1 MTPSSSLTSYADALA
16 AVLADA
22 GSLGTEKI
30 ALARAPGRILAEDL
44 VATFDLPRFDNTAVD
59 GFAIHGADLDRAN
72 RDGFADVTLGM
83 TVPAGEAL
91 LGRILSPG
99 IAARVL
105 TGSPLPPGTAAV
117 VMQEDVESRGD
128 SRRIFSSLTPGQHIR
143 RQGEEF
149 RLGALVARTPQPFTP
164 PLCALAAA
172 IGQTQVSVARAP
184 RVGLLV
190 TGSELI
196 APGQPLQD
204 AQIYESN
211 GPGLAA
217 ALHLAGIAALDVR
230 TVSDSL
236 EPTVAALST
245 LLDANDVVI
254 TSGGVSVGSYDAVKE
269 ALEQLGVE
277 RRVWRV
283 AMKPG
288 KPFYFGVRHRAG
300 RKTAVFGLPG
310 NPLSALVTFSVF
322 AFPYL
327 RAVQGI
333 TAASQTFSA
342 TLATTIRKPA
352 GRLEFVPVTL
362 GSDASGWRATPLD
375 KRASHMLGGFAQAQA
390 LAVFSAELEKLEAG
404 ARVECRR
411 LPWT

>member
-1 MTPSSSLTSYADALA
+1 MTTSSSLISYADALA
-16 AVLADA
+16 AVLAEA
-22 GSLGTEKI
+22 SLLGTESV
-30 ALARAPGRILAEDL
+30 ALADAADRVLGQDIIAP
-44 VATFDLPRFDNTAVD
+44 FDLPRFANTAVD
-59 GFAIHGADLDRAN
+59 GYAVHATDVERAN
-72 RDGFADVTLGM
+72 REGFAELTLGM

-117 VMQEDVESRGD
+117 VMQEDVELRGELL
-128 SRRIFSSLTPGQHIR
+128 RISAPVALGQCIR

-149 RLGALVARTPQPFTP
+149 RRGEIVARAPQPFTP
-164 PLCALAAA
+164 PLCALAAS

-236 EPTVAALST
+236 EPTVATLST

-283 AMKPG
+283 AIKPG

-300 RKTAVFGLPG
+300 RKTVVFGLPG

-327 RAVQGI
+327 RAIQGA
-333 TAASQTFSA
+333 TAGPRRFTA
-342 TLATTIRKPA
+342 TLSTAIKKTA
-352 GRLEFVPVTL
+352 GRLEFVPATMRN
-362 GSDASGWRATPLD
+362 DAAGWHAQPLD
-375 KRASHMLGGFAQAQA
+375 KRASHMLGAFARAEA
-390 LAVFSAELEKLEAG
+390 LVIFPAELDSLPAG
-404 ARVECRR
+404 QAVECQF
-411 LPWT
+411 LPWS